1 MHILWFRRD
10 LRLSD
15 NEIVTH
21 STADNAE
28 VLPCFIIDPWFY
40 QQAEVGKARVKF
52 LFDSLENLDS
62 NLREQGSQLYLLE
75 GNSLNVI
82 QELTRELLKLGDR
95 PKLFF
100 NHDVQVQ
107 YGIERDRQIIDFYRE
122 HSLEYYQGLN
132 NFLQTDENCR
142 DEWMEEYY
150 TYLRQ
155 PLHPTAERI
164 NTPQLRI
171 DIPQLTFSQLKQKYS
186 QFWEAESFG
195 EAAASQNLFKRTENT
210 YFSGGETQA
219 ISTLSSFLDS
229 RFHGYHWK
237 ISRPWLTQQGATSHL
252 SPHLTFGTVSV
263 RQVYQ
268 STKAKAA
275 ELANNPKAQFSLK
288 AFRDRLRWHDSF
300 TQRLYFHPELVHTNR
315 YPEFDEY
322 YSPAE
327 LDEEKQELFTAWK
340 EGQTGFPLVDASMR
354 QLKTMGWMNFRMRA
368 MCATFLCIN
377 CGISWHHGA
386 EHYMKYLVDGD
397 LAIDN
402 WQWQMQAGVTNPL
415 SDTFRI
421 YNPNKNLEEK
431 DGEVKFIYHWVEELR
446 GYNLSEILNGAYL
459 NESPY
464 PEPIL
469 DWAQTRKTNGKIIS
483 GLRKRVKVRLLVE
496 QGVDLEQAAIAKR
509 TVEKYW
515 ENKDKQFREYQT
527 KIT

>member
-15 NEIVTH
+15 NEIVTLA
-21 STADNAE
+21 TADNAE

-40 QQAEVGKARVKF
+40 GQAEVGKARVKF
-52 LFDSLENLDS
+52 LFESLEDLDR
-62 NLREQGSQLYLLE
+62 NLRARGSQLYLFE
-75 GNSLNVI
+75 GNSTEVI
-82 QELTRELLKLGDR
+82 QELTRQLLKLSDR

-107 YGIERDRQIIDFYRE
+107 YGIERGRQIIDFYRQ
-122 HSLEYYQGLN
+122 HNLDYHQGLN
-132 NFLQTDENCR
+132 NFLQTDSDRR
-142 DEWMEEYY
+142 DEWFNEYY

-155 PLHPTAERI
+155 PLHPTPESI
-164 NTPQLRI
+164 NTPQLQF

-186 QFWEAESFG
+186 QFWE
-195 EAAASQNLFKRTENT
+195 TENT
-210 YFSGGETQA
+210 YFSGGEIQEIA
-219 ISTLSSFLDS
+219 TLNSFLDS
-229 RFHGYHWK
+229 RFLGYHWR

-252 SPHLTFGTVSV
+252 SPHLTFGTISV

-268 STKAKAA
+268 STKAKSA

-300 TQRLYFHPELVHTNR
+300 TQRLYFYPELVDTNR
-315 YPEFDEY
+315 YREFNEY

-327 LDEEKQELFTAWK
+327 LNEEKQELFAACK

-402 WQWQMQAGVTNPL
+402 WQWQMQSGVTNPL
-415 SDTFRI
+415 SGTFRI

-431 DGEVKFIYHWVEELR
+431 DGDLKFIYH
-446 GYNLSEILNGAYL
+446 
-459 NESPY
+459 
-464 PEPIL
+464 
-469 DWAQTRKTNGKIIS
+469 
-483 GLRKRVKVRLLVE
+483 
-496 QGVDLEQAAIAKR
+496 
-509 TVEKYW
+509 
-515 ENKDKQFREYQT
+515 
-527 KIT
+527 